1 MDVFEVEPPAPD
13 NPLVGHPNVICTPHL
28 GASTREAQ
36 EGVAIEV
43 VEAVVNA
50 LKGELVSTAV
60 NAPVVPPEV
69 LAELQP
75 YVTLAQV
82 TFAFLSIR
90 VLLDSVG

>member
-1 MDVFEVEPPAPD
+1 MDFFFRTGSVSQAALDVFEEEPPSAD
-13 NPLVGHPNVICTPHL
+13 NALVLHPRVVCTPHL
-28 GASTREAQ
+28 GASTVEAQ

-75 YVTLAQV
+75 FVTLAQV
-82 TFAFLSIR
+82 T
-90 VLLDSVG
+90 